1 MHRFPFSQDL
11 HIYLKGGHALIL
23 LKNSVGETKMKKD
36 IRTCCYGE
44 GSTSTLN
51 KQNNTTGNSNQCQV
65 HFPSKVSSPTLQDLM
80 LQFELES
87 KLGDDFGGTRGRMSC
102 VNDSNILR
110 STRKGL
116 NQYPRL
122 SVDGG
127 RDALYRSSFGNTEG
141 RRSVCYDR
149 RLRGGLLEESNDLGS
164 RFDKGMSLPHT
175 LAGESVVW
183 CKPGVVA
190 RLMGLEAIPLP
201 VNSIRSDS
209 KEKILAVFRMQ
220 NPRRRF

>member
-1 MHRFPFSQDL
+1 
-11 HIYLKGGHALIL
+11 
-23 LKNSVGETKMKKD
+23 MKKD
-36 IRTCCYGE
+36 IRSCCYSE

-51 KQNNTTGNSNQCQV
+51 KQNDTC
-65 HFPSKVSSPTLQDLM
+65 KVSSLALQDLM
-80 LQFELES
+80 MQFELEAKHS
-87 KLGDDFGGTRGRMSC
+87 DDFSGMRGRMSC

-110 STRKGL
+110 PTRKAL

-122 SVDGG
+122 SLDGG
-127 RDALYRSSFGNTEG
+127 RDAMNHSFVNIQG
-141 RRSVCYDR
+141 RRSVCCDR
-149 RLRGGLLEESNDLGS
+149 RLKEGSIQENNDLGS
-164 RFDKGMSLPHT
+164 KFRFCDGESMSLPHT

-201 VNSIRSDS
+201 VSSIRRSDN